1 MMASMVTHQDT
12 QWQTNIRCSTGISPT
27 TSTQSPC
34 HDPAAGMKRSPR
46 RKMKKILLLEDMEDR
61 VVAFRAAITKL
72 ADVEMV
78 LWRDAGTMIR
88 DLPEHL
94 PTASVIS

>member
-1 MMASMVTHQDT
+1 
-12 QWQTNIRCSTGISPT
+12 
-27 TSTQSPC
+27 
-34 HDPAAGMKRSPR
+34 
-46 RKMKKILLLEDMEDR
+46 MKKILLLEDMEDR